1 MIASYL
7 RRFIEI
13 VDERGVGPAIKST
26 VRFLSLSYHH
36 YVGIL
41 KARKKVSELSDA
53 TQNGIHINYNP
64 NPNSDL
70 AQLCDVY
77 GTDKGELTPDSNPYP
92 WASHNYTDFYELI
105 FSPRRYSIGSLLE
118 CGIGTSNNE
127 FQNNMGEKAN
137 PGASL
142 RVWREYFP
150 NAEVTGIDIDPE
162 VMFAE
167 DRINTYCVDQTSEKS
182 IKDFLD
188 EHNGGFDIII
198 DDGLHGYHANVSL
211 FENTIDRLSED
222 GLYIIED
229 VSYDNLEKY
238 REYFIDGLEQYHTK
252 FIDLEN
258 PNRPY
263 RKSDRLIIIS
273 SV

>member
-1 MIASYL
+1 
-7 RRFIEI
+7 
-13 VDERGVGPAIKST
+13 
-26 VRFLSLSYHH
+26 
-36 YVGIL
+36 
-41 KARKKVSELSDA
+41 
-53 TQNGIHINYNP
+53 
-64 NPNSDL
+64 
-70 AQLCDVY
+70 VY

-92 WASHNYTDFYELI
+92 WPSHNYTDFYDLI

-127 FQNNMGEKAN
+127 FQNNMGKKAN

-229 VSYDNLEKY
+229 VRYDNLEKY

-258 PNRPY
+258 ANRPY